1 MARRPFHWGAID
13 RSQHYVFPRPAYLRV
28 AVAIAAGALLVAG
41 LVFFEIFGAL
51 VAPLRQALMPGAL
64 IARHSTVRT
73 CEECHAPR
81 RGVSNFRCQRC
92 HDESGPGRRTQL
104 AHVGRHD
111 PAALMTG
118 RVGGVDC
125 VRCHVEHRGRD
136 AALAAVDQAQCV
148 ACHGAARADAAGPR
162 PRISDFAGHPEFRLV
177 AQGQAPAQHT
187 GLQFSH
193 KVHLKQ
199 AAKELA
205 ARQIVATGQRLCE
218 ECHRVDFNKGQA
230 GRRDFETLSAEA
242 HCLRCHRD
250 QLKMEA
256 APAEELVAAGGVEPF
271 TCDTKQFDCA
281 GELAAKH
288 AVVHRDEWVLHNVRK
303 LRRELYPAEHAREY
317 ADLLAQSARLR
328 RRLFLAQPLAGLSTE
343 RLAERREGFRSDFE
357 KLGARI
363 QEREQAPKAEA
374 TGGEQPRLREA
385 AAAGAASGGAAGLSL
400 DVAAGKP
407 GPLSPGEFQAR
418 REELLQLLD
427 AVSTSEG
434 ADAGRRGRAAYLRLR
449 LLSLSPGE
457 DALEGLRRARRQ
469 REEDLARVEDEERL
483 RQGGVPAT
491 ALDTGLRDVERAL
504 DRTRTRLAELA
515 VLSTLPEARA
525 DERLRKEKAL
535 AALVGEAGASGC
547 AKCHEVTRGTFASI
561 AAARP
566 VLTLA
571 SFTHEAHLTATPP
584 AASWW
589 SRAASPPPGDGAA
602 PISCLPCH
610 GDLAKS
616 EKSAELHLKSVTSCR
631 ECHRAGRQRDDCQLC
646 HRYHPPFRP

>member
-1 MARRPFHWGAID
+1 MGRRPFHWGAID

-28 AVAIAAGALLVAG
+28 AVALAAGALLVAG
-41 LVFFEIFGAL
+41 LIFFEIFGAL
-51 VAPLRQALMPGAL
+51 VAPLRQTLMPGAL
-64 IARHSTVRT
+64 IARHSTVRS
-73 CEECHAPR
+73 CEECHVPR

-111 PAALMTG
+111 PAALMAG
-118 RVGGVDC
+118 RVEDVNC

-136 AALAAVDQAQCV
+136 AALAVVDQAQCN
-148 ACHGAARADAAGPR
+148 ACHGAARVDAAGPR
-162 PRISDFAGHPEFRLV
+162 PRLSDFAGHPEFRLV
-177 AQGQAPAQHT
+177 AQGAAPTQHT
-187 GLQFSH
+187 GVQFSH

-199 AAKELA
+199 TAKDLT

-218 ECHRVDFNKGQA
+218 ECHKVDFNKGQA
-230 GRRDFETLSAEA
+230 GHRDFEPQSAEA

-256 APAEELVAAGGVEPF
+256 APAEELVAAGGVDPF
-271 TCDTKQFDCA
+271 TCDPKQFDCA
-281 GELAAKH
+281 GELAAKRG
-288 AVVHRDEWVLHNVRK
+288 VVHRDEWVLHNVRK

-317 ADLLAQSARLR
+317 ADLLGQSARLR
-328 RRLFLAQPLAGLSTE
+328 RRLFLAQPLAGISAE

-357 KLGARI
+357 KLSARI
-363 QEREQAPKAEA
+363 QQRELATKADGA
-374 TGGEQPRLREA
+374 AGEQQRLREA
-385 AAAGAASGGAAGLSL
+385 AAAGAASGLSL
-400 DVAAGKP
+400 DVETAKP
-407 GPLSPGEFQAR
+407 GPLSPDDFQAR

-469 REEDLARVEDEERL
+469 RGEDLARVEDEERL
-483 RQGGVPAT
+483 RQGGVPAS

-504 DRTRTRLAELA
+504 DRTRARLAELA
-515 VLSTLPEARA
+515 VLGVLPEARPE
-525 DERLRKEKAL
+525 DRPRKEKAL

-547 AKCHEVTRGTFASI
+547 AKCHEITRGTFAPV

-571 SFTHEAHLTATPP
+571 TFTHEAHLTATPP

-589 SRAASPPPGDGAA
+589 SRRPGPAPGEAA
-602 PISCLPCH
+602 PTSCLSCH
-610 GDLAKS
+610 GEVDKS
-616 EKSAELHLKSVTSCR
+616 EKSAELHLKSVASCR
-631 ECHRAGRQRDDCQLC
+631 ECHSSGRQRDDCQLC
-646 HRYHPPFRP
+646 HRYHPPSRP